1 MVSLHNNSLEISQNI
16 SENAQNLSNI
26 SIKSQKL
33 KNESSISQANW
44 SPSQANIT
52 FNTSST
58 VTPQKS
64 KSETLLDVPVYSKY
78 DLETD
83 KAQITQSYERAVTKL
98 QNQFNKEYNN
108 IEYDI
113 ACAEIMISRLEAYE
127 SYSKESEELSESPAS
142 FDDEFSKFAALNPEN
157 SAKIANDLKNAEA
170 ELDTCQVAFIE
181 KKKKLRANNTLLN
194 STIEQTKHEIEVL
207 KVSSEN
213 CQLKI
218 DNLEDEKKAIG
229 VEHEKQI
236 NDLKRDSE
244 AKMSAQNKQLK
255 NLEFKIESI
264 QKEISRNKSD
274 TKKLEQMIESLM

>member
-1 MVSLHNNSLEISQNI
+1 MVSLHNNSLETSQNI
-16 SENAQNLSNI
+16 SENAQNISNM

-64 KSETLLDVPVYSKY
+64 KSEALLDVPVYSKY

-113 ACAEIMISRLEAYE
+113 ACAEMMISRLEAYE

-142 FDDEFSKFAALNPEN
+142 FDDDFSKFAALNPEN

-170 ELDTCQVAFIE
+170 ELDTYQVAFIE

-194 STIEQTKHEIEVL
+194 STIEQTKNEIEAL

-229 VEHEKQI
+229 AEHEKQI
-236 NDLKRDSE
+236 NDLKRDNE
-244 AKMSAQNKQLK
+244 AKMSAQNK
-255 NLEFKIESI
+255 
-264 QKEISRNKSD
+264 
-274 TKKLEQMIESLM
+274 

>member
-1 MVSLHNNSLEISQNI
+1 M
-16 SENAQNLSNI
+16 

-64 KSETLLDVPVYSKY
+64 KSEALLDVPVYSKY

-127 SYSKESEELSESPAS
+127 SYVRTKVFIFVCIKKP
-142 FDDEFSKFAALNPEN
+142 FFNFYCPFKCFFSIGLN
-157 SAKIANDLKNAEA
+157 KN
-170 ELDTCQVAFIE
+170 
-181 KKKKLRANNTLLN
+181 R
-194 STIEQTKHEIEVL
+194 TK
-207 KVSSEN
+207 
-213 CQLKI
+213 LKI
-218 DNLEDEKKAIG
+218 FCC
-229 VEHEKQI
+229 
-236 NDLKRDSE
+236 LKIL
-244 AKMSAQNKQLK
+244 LK
-255 NLEFKIESI
+255 FRFNVLYV
-264 QKEISRNKSD
+264 
-274 TKKLEQMIESLM
+274 